1 MEINYHK
8 EKGVK
13 NCLYSLPVTI
23 ITVEKFFQSGP
34 MPKLELNRVFH
45 GNKYCLSEEFE
56 NSMIRRSAASI
67 VLTFDIIPL

>member
-1 MEINYHK
+1 MRSKVEINYHK

-34 MPKLELNRVFH
+34 VPQLELNRVFH
-45 GNKYCLSEEFE
+45 GNKYQHCCQYGGE
-56 NSMIRRSAASI
+56 NP
-67 VLTFDIIPL
+67 DD